1 MGNERVW
8 KFPSEEH
15 SEEHLRRVLR
25 AYADYYNWSRIPAL
39 T

>member
-8 KFPSEEH
+8 KFPSEA
-15 SEEHLRRVLR
+15 HLRRVLR

-39 T
+39 TYL